1 LAVWAIVVGQRVWA
15 LDLSW
20 RAFLKII
27 GKKMK
32 HEVLARSLH
41 PCGILENHVKL
52 SKLI

>member
-1 LAVWAIVVGQRVWA
+1 LAVWAIVVGQRVWT

-20 RAFLKII
+20 RAFLKIV
-27 GKKMK
+27 GKNIK
-32 HEVLARSLH
+32 HEAVERSLR